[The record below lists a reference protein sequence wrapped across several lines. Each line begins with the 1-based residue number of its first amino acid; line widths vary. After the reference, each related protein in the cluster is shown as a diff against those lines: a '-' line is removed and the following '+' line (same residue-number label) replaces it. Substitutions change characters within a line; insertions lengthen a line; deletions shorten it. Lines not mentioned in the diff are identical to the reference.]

1 MREEKLKI
9 YRDLKN
15 SLDTAREEGWEEGRE
30 EAFDLIM
37 LVVKLTKQG
46 KNEDE
51 VAKEAGIPI
60 ERLREI
66 LLTLGDV

>member
-15 SLDTAREEGWEEGRE
+15 SLDTAREEGWEKGRQ
-30 EAFDLIM
+30 EAFDEIL